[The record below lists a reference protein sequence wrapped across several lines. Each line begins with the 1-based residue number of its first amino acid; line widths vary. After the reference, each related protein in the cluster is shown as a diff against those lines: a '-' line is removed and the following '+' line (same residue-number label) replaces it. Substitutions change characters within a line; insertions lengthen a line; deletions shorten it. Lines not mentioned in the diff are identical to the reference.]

1 MGFMDSPDGMAAG
14 AQRREGAPRARSVA
28 FVTLGCAK
36 NEVDTAHMRER
47 VEAAGHAVVDD
58 PALADAVVVNTCSFI
73 QAATE
78 ESIEAA
84 FDVAG
89 LPRME
94 DGSAAL
100 VVAGCMPARYGEAL
114 EDELSEARAFVPCAR
129 EDDIVQ
135 VLESVFAQLP
145 ESAPGVPGAVG
156 GGRAGAGDGN
166 APAAAGDGAAEGG
179 AGVQPDGGFPAE
191 ADAAGG
197 AGVPA
202 GARGPV
208 SAYVKISD
216 GCDRFCSYCTIP
228 LIRGRYR
235 SFPLA
240 DVCAEVDAHVARGV
254 REIVLVAQDTGRWGT
269 DFDAPSSLAALL
281 SALAERHP
289 RTWFRVMY
297 VQPEGVDDALLD
309 AVAAHANVCPYF
321 DVPLQHVDPELLS
334 AMNRRG
340 SRAEFENLARRIR
353 ERVPGAVLRTT
364 LIAGFPGETEEQFQ
378 SLCDFVEDAPFDYVG
393 VFAYS
398 REEGTRA
405 FGLPGQLDEDEKA
418 ERAQRLRDVA
428 DAACLP
434 RIAARVGREM
444 DVLVEGREEDGQLF
458 GRAMCQ
464 APEVDGVVYLD
475 AGEVGQVVRVR
486 IVDTLLYE
494 MEGERA

>member
-1 MGFMDSPDGMAAG
+1 MGFMDSPDGMAER

-73 QAATE
+73 QRPPRRASRPSSTWRGFPAWRTAAPPWWWR
-78 ESIEAA
+78 AA
-84 FDVAG
+84 CRRATARRWKTSF
-89 LPRME
+89 PRRAP
-94 DGSAAL
+94 SCR
-100 VVAGCMPARYGEAL
+100 VPARTTSCRCWKAC
-114 EDELSEARAFVPCAR
+114 SP
-129 EDDIVQ
+129 
-135 VLESVFAQLP
+135 QLP
-145 ESAPGVPGAVG
+145 ESAPGTPGAVG

-166 APAAAGDGAAEGG
+166 APTAAGDGAAEGG

-191 ADAAGG
+191 ADAAG
-197 AGVPA
+197 
-202 GARGPV
+202 ARGAV

-340 SRAEFENLARRIR
+340 SRAEFEDLARRIR

-378 SLCDFVEDAPFDYVG
+378 SLCDFVEDAPSTTW
-393 VFAYS
+393 ACS
-398 REEGTRA
+398 PTRA
-405 FGLPGQLDEDEKA
+405 R
-418 ERAQRLRDVA
+418 RARAPSAFPVSWTRTRRPSARSVCA
-428 DAACLP
+428 TWPTPRACRASP
-434 RIAARVGREM
+434 RAW
-444 DVLVEGREEDGQLF
+444 
-458 GRAMCQ
+458 
-464 APEVDGVVYLD
+464 
-475 AGEVGQVVRVR
+475 AGKW
-486 IVDTLLYE
+486 TC
-494 MEGERA
+494 

>member
-1 MGFMDSPDGMAAG
+1 MGFMDSPDGMAER

-28 FVTLGCAK
+28 FVTSGCAK

-78 ESIEAA
+78 ESIEAV

-135 VLESVFAQLP
+135 VLEGMFAQLP
-145 ESAPGVPGAVG
+145 ESAPGTPGAVG

-166 APAAAGDGAAEGG
+166 APTAAGDGAAEGG

-191 ADAAGG
+191 ADAAG
-197 AGVPA
+197 
-202 GARGPV
+202 ARGAV

-297 VQPEGVDDALLD
+297 VQPEGRGRR
-309 AVAAHANVCPYF
+309 AAGRGGGPCQR
-321 DVPLQHVDPELLS
+321 VPLLRRPAAARGPGTACRHEPHAGRARNSRTWRAASGS
-334 AMNRRG
+334 AC
-340 SRAEFENLARRIR
+340 RARCCARRSSR
-353 ERVPGAVLRTT
+353 DSPARRRSSSR
-364 LIAGFPGETEEQFQ
+364 
-378 SLCDFVEDAPFDYVG
+378 SLCDFVEEAPFDYVG